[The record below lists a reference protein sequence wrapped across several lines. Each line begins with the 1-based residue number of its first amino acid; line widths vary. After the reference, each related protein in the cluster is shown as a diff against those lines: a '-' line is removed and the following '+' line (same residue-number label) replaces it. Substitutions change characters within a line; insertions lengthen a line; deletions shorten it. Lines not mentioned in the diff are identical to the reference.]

1 MAHYNHNGCLDVVRN
16 NKLFYI
22 RRKEMEYYIVLVNG
36 LEEYEDIDKMMAEW
50 VAEGYTNK
58 GYNDVTIK
66 HIKEQ
71 GNELRR
77 SI

>member
-1 MAHYNHNGCLDVVRN
+1 M
-16 NKLFYI
+16 K
-22 RRKEMEYYIVLVNG
+22 YYIVLVNG

-66 HIKEQ
+66 HIKEKE
-71 GNELRR
+71 NEKV
-77 SI
+77 